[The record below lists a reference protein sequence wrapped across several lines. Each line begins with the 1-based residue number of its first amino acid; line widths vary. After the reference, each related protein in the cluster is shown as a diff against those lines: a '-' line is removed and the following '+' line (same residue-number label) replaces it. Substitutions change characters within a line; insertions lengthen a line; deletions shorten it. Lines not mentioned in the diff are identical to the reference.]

1 MSSRRELVGE
11 LTLALR
17 ELRGRLFQV
26 NQSVGEHVGLG
37 TIELEFIDAIARV
50 DSGHLHSGA
59 VTPGWLASA
68 SGLSPATVTG
78 ILDRLEKDGWIR
90 RERDV
95 EDRRK
100 VLVHVKTERA
110 PELFRLYSPMLGRFA
125 AILKTYSDK
134 ELEMLLK
141 FMRQVRDAGDEAVAE
156 IRERA
161 AT

>member
-1 MSSRRELVGE
+1 MSRRGELQGE

-26 NQSVGEHVGLG
+26 NQSVGEHLGLG
-37 TIELEFIDAIARV
+37 TTELEFMDAIARV
-50 DSGHLHSGA
+50 GP

-78 ILDRLEKDGWIR
+78 ILDRMEKGGWIR

-100 VLVHVKTERA
+100 VLVHVQAERV
-110 PELFRLYSPMLGRFA
+110 PELFRIYSPMLGRYA
-125 AILKTYSDK
+125 EILKKYSEKDL
-134 ELEMLLK
+134 ELLLT
-141 FMRQVRDAGDEAVAE
+141 FLRQVRDAGDQAVEE
-156 IRERA
+156 IREGARQQ
-161 AT
+161 